1 LLRWRSGDPTLFA
14 ICESVFKLS
23 NLWRRLAVVGLCA
36 TLSLHAVSLSAQD
49 EAGWESELTGQRLRV
64 CIWPDYRGVSFRDP
78 RSGVLSGIDIDMAYA
93 LAADIGRT
101 VEFVDS
107 SFAQL
112 IDDLQQ
118 SRCDVAMF
126 AVGVTPERHQ
136 RLDFSAPYLASDVFA
151 IALRSQARV
160 RRWADIDQP
169 QSVVAVARGTW
180 HETWVPRVMTKARML
195 VLDTPAAREQEV
207 RSGRADVFLTD
218 YPFGVHLVRE
228 AGWAQL
234 IAPPVPTQVTPYAY
248 ATRPGLSHWTARV
261 DRFVADI
268 KKDGRL
274 RSAALVHGLEA
285 IVQP

>member
-1 LLRWRSGDPTLFA
+1 MFA

-107 SFAQL
+107 SFAKL
-112 IDDLQQ
+112 IDDPSQ

-126 AVGVTPERHQ
+126 AVGVTPNGSSGSTSVPPIWPATSSPSPCEAKPACVAGRISTSRSPSWLWRAGPGTRHGCH
-136 RLDFSAPYLASDVFA
+136 AS
-151 IALRSQARV
+151 
-160 RRWADIDQP
+160 
-169 QSVVAVARGTW
+169 
-180 HETWVPRVMTKARML
+180 
-195 VLDTPAAREQEV
+195 
-207 RSGRADVFLTD
+207 
-218 YPFGVHLVRE
+218 
-228 AGWAQL
+228 
-234 IAPPVPTQVTPYAY
+234 
-248 ATRPGLSHWTARV
+248 
-261 DRFVADI
+261 
-268 KKDGRL
+268 
-274 RSAALVHGLEA
+274 
-285 IVQP
+285 